1 MVLNEAWPRFTPAGC
16 AAQENKANGAS
27 RWPCHKFNTQ
37 PDRLLALKV
46 SANGPR
52 RSSMILHPAVK
63 QSHVTRCRSHS
74 GSFLMS
80 LMPKIF
86 LFLRW
91 PHTPEVLL
99 FCTDRNIQEHDA
111 IRLHVWGEKVL
122 FCCCSSYQLSF
133 ERSSFVFPAR
143 SRSLKVCWWS
153 CRDWVRP
160 LAVPHLQWTHQK
172 CKNVLQLSSIIAWVG
187 VNQRCPPLMSLNDPC
202 RTSVN
207 TF

>member
-1 MVLNEAWPRFTPAGC
+1 MKRGLALHLQDAPLRRIKQMEHHVGER
-16 AAQENKANGAS
+16 
-27 RWPCHKFNTQ
+27 PCHKFNTQ

-172 CKNVLQLSSIIAWVG
+172 CKNVLQLSSIIAWMG